1 MFGWDFE
8 HSKRDRVKLFI
19 FTLSIFLV
27 VGFTTYFFLNKM
39 AVDSGQSEEVV
50 ESVENT
56 DSGSSSAVQDT
67 ENDEESTTAT
77 KTYNQTEQFSEEQME
92 RSKDVA
98 IKFVKAYHTYNAE
111 KPMEYLENA
120 QLFMTDALYKKFEKT
135 PRREPLERTYLT
147 VDEIDITQVSN
158 ASSIVVRWNVMVKGE
173 AKSVD
178 GSTQKIEDWYLVGLR
193 ENNGE
198 WLVEDVNVNVSS

>member
-1 MFGWDFE
+1 
-8 HSKRDRVKLFI
+8 
-19 FTLSIFLV
+19 
-27 VGFTTYFFLNKM
+27 M

-56 DSGSSSAVQDT
+56 DSGPSSAVQDT

-120 QLFMTDALYKKFEKT
+120 QPFMTGALYKKFEK
-135 PRREPLERTYLT
+135 
-147 VDEIDITQVSN
+147 N
-158 ASSIVVRWNVMVKGE
+158 
-173 AKSVD
+173 
-178 GSTQKIEDWYLVGLR
+178 
-193 ENNGE
+193 
-198 WLVEDVNVNVSS
+198 LVETIRTNLFNGG